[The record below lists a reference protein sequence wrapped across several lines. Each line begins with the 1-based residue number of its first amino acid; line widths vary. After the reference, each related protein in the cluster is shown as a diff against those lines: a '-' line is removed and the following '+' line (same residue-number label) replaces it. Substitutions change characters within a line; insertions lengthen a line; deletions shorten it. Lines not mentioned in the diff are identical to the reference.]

1 MIGSIYSQKGV
12 DRMNKYEKL
21 TDEFEDELI
30 IEERPIKN
38 IGLYSGGIVWLRDDM
53 TTASKY
59 CILAE
64 EIGHHFTTSG
74 NILDQTPLDNQ
85 RQELRARKWAYEK
98 IIPLEAV
105 LSAIADGFRE
115 TWEIADYLEVEENFL
130 KDALKHYGL
139 LTSE

>member
-1 MIGSIYSQKGV
+1 
-12 DRMNKYEKL
+12 MNKYEKL
-21 TDEFEDELI
+21 TAEFEDEVI

-74 NILDQTPLDNQ
+74 NILDNQ

>member
-1 MIGSIYSQKGV
+1 
-12 DRMNKYEKL
+12 
-21 TDEFEDELI
+21 
-30 IEERPIKN
+30 
-38 IGLYSGGIVWLRDDM
+38 M

-130 KDALKHYGL
+130 KDALKPVSYTHLDVYKRQSSSCSNSGITSMVGTSSGWENARRFSSYTSLMFWAL
-139 LTSE
+139 LVKEMM

>member
-1 MIGSIYSQKGV
+1 MI
-12 DRMNKYEKL
+12 
-21 TDEFEDELI
+21 
-30 IEERPIKN
+30 
-38 IGLYSGGIVWLRDDM
+38 
-53 TTASKY
+53 
-59 CILAE
+59 
-64 EIGHHFTTSG
+64 
-74 NILDQTPLDNQ
+74 
-85 RQELRARKWAYEK
+85 K

>member
-1 MIGSIYSQKGV
+1 
-12 DRMNKYEKL
+12 MNKYEKL
-21 TDEFEDELI
+21 TAEFEDEVI

-53 TTASKY
+53 ATASKY